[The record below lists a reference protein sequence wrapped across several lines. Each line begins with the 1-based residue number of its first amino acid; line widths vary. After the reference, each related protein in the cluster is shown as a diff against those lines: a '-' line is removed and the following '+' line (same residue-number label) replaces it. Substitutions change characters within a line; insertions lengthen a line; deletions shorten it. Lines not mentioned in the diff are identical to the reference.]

1 MQVLVKP
8 AFFFFTLGLSVSV
21 QAADVSGM
29 GALSGKGAISGT
41 VNYCDQ
47 GGVLG
52 MKISLSG
59 RQASI
64 YTAGDGKFLFES
76 LPAGTY
82 ALFYTIDEMLV
93 HVSKEIIVK
102 SGSTELGEISFCAE
116 KDADTVKREMKTI
129 VGSECPA
136 DSQAPECV
144 DNDKDGVVAAKDCD
158 DNDEHTR
165 PGAPESCDGKD
176 NNCNGQID
184 ELGTVWI
191 ENGEG
196 ICQNGAI
203 AVKSCNKGFADCDA
217 NPSNGCETDIMKDND
232 NCGACGNVCPS
243 LEICVGG
250 IC

>member
-1 MQVLVKP
+1 MQVFVKT
-8 AFFFFTLGLSVSV
+8 AVLFYVLSVCGLVS
-21 QAADVSGM
+21 AA
-29 GALSGKGAISGT
+29 GATGTISGL

-47 GGVLG
+47 GGILG

-64 YTAGDGKFLFES
+64 YTANDGKFLFES

-82 ALFYTIDEMLV
+82 ALFYTVDEKLLHISNGV
-93 HVSKEIIVK
+93 IVK
-102 SGSTELGEISFCAE
+102 AGESTQLGEVAFCVANE
-116 KDADTVKREMKTI
+116 PGAVHQEMKPI
-129 VGSECPA
+129 VGVECPS
-136 DSQAPECV
+136 DSKIPDCV
-144 DNDKDGVVAAKDCD
+144 DNDKDGVVATKDCD
-158 DNDEHTR
+158 DNDEQIR

-176 NNCNGQID
+176 NNCNGKID
-184 ELGTVWI
+184 DLGTVWI

-196 ICQNGAI
+196 ICQNGSI

-217 NPSNGCETDIMKDND
+217 KPANGCETDIMNDND

-243 LEICVGG
+243 LEICVAG